1 MGCNCNK
8 RPITT
13 RPILPE
19 FPENCDMYPKR
30 HKDKNFFTDY
40 SDVEKQLVAEQL
52 GFATGNVVV
61 NNNPDEEDLTSKIQG
76 SHKVIS
82 FKDKVYD
89 PLKYSG
95 YGRVYL
101 RQNLVEKKLADCRQ
115 GDVINQLTQE
125 MFQDKQGNLLDNTIF
140 IIQYDYDLDG
150 AFIELPENSI
160 LSIQGGSF
168 TNGTFL
174 LNNTTTYESFLDF
187 DQIFNNVDFRNTWK
201 TGTTRKVS
209 CGLQYFDGREWQWI
223 GSFNIDVVNSKQY
236 TFYYGITD
244 SDTITTTNA
253 KSFKSNIINPKVVK
267 FVGTGKNYFW
277 IIPKIE
283 NKYISIYVNGIRNTD
298 FDLVSDTT
306 INEITYSIY
315 KLNVDTNNE
324 FDSNIIY
331 TDK

>member
-61 NNNPDEEDLTSKIQG
+61 NNNPDEEDLTSKISGCQ
-76 SHKVIS
+76 KIIS
-82 FKDKVYD
+82 FKNKEYN

-101 RQNLVEKKLADCRQ
+101 RQNLVKKQLADCRQ
-115 GDVINQLTQE
+115 GNVINQLTQE
-125 MFQDKQGNLLDNTIF
+125 MFQDKYGNLLDNTIF

-283 NKYISIYVNGIRNTD
+283 NKYISICVNGIRNTD